1 MVEWECPTNPREASG
16 LDPEAVHTETV
27 SRVIR
32 FLDDL
37 GGDAV
42 TVNESR
48 RGERVVVFTE
58 AFVERVQAYQHA
70 AETNHTVVTGHGV
83 RG

>member
-1 MVEWECPTNPREASG
+1 M
-16 LDPEAVHTETV
+16 
-27 SRVIR
+27 IR

-42 TVNESR
+42 TVKESR

-58 AFVERVQAYQHA
+58 AFVERVEASQSHA
-70 AETNHTVVTGHGV
+70 QQDNHTVVTGHGV
-83 RG
+83 GG

>member
-1 MVEWECPTNPREASG
+1 
-16 LDPEAVHTETV
+16 
-27 SRVIR
+27 VIR

-42 TVNESR
+42 TVKESR

-58 AFVERVQAYQHA
+58 AFVERVQTSQHA
-70 AETNHTVVTGHGV
+70 AQPNHTVVTGHGM
-83 RG
+83 GG

>member
-1 MVEWECPTNPREASG
+1 M
-16 LDPEAVHTETV
+16 
-27 SRVIR
+27 IR

-42 TVNESR
+42 TVKESR

-83 RG
+83 SG

>member
-1 MVEWECPTNPREASG
+1 M
-16 LDPEAVHTETV
+16 
-27 SRVIR
+27 IR

-42 TVNESR
+42 TVKESR

-58 AFVERVQAYQHA
+58 AFVERVQTSQHA
-70 AETNHTVVTGHGV
+70 AQPNHTVVTGQGV
-83 RG
+83 GG